1 MEHHDS
7 GVIPPLYLVLWQ
19 QQLERQ
25 NVQRPI
31 SMNFFQ
37 AFHNSGNQK
46 EAAHWLAEYEA
57 FTGSKG

>member
-1 MEHHDS
+1 MLLIH
-7 GVIPPLYLVLWQ
+7 VL
-19 QQLERQ
+19 QLKKQ
-25 NVQRPI
+25 NAQRPI

-57 FTGSKG
+57 FTGGK